1 MKPKAEP
8 MENILYKIKGHD
20 IKKCFSLVY
29 AADHLQTWYTFPAL
43 YNLCKD
49 RGNVNLSYQDNSS
62 DDD

>member
-20 IKKCFSLVY
+20 KKKCFSLVY
-29 AADHLQTWYTFPAL
+29 ATAYLQTQRISPAL

-49 RGNVNLSYQDNSS
+49 RGNVNLDYQYNRS
-62 DDD
+62 DDG